1 MAARSPARASRPPP
15 CGPPPPHLRRRKNPC
30 RLIRFKKNGA
40 QILEE
45 RFNNGRHVW
54 WVAAPDGAQME
65 LIEKASD
72 GAAPQLYPRQ
82 WRTAVASSILARLA
96 EAAHLFGIGDPVTRA
111 GAARHD

>member
-54 WVAAPDGAQME
+54 WVAGRRADGADRE
-65 LIEKASD
+65 GLRRRRP
-72 GAAPQLYPRQ
+72 AAIPPPMAYGPSRHQ
-82 WRTAVASSILARLA
+82 SRLA
-96 EAAHLFGIGDPVTRA
+96 SLKRPIFSGSVIL
-111 GAARHD
+111 